1 MTVGKRAITLLCL
14 VAMLAGCSPGVVKV
28 PVGPTRAGGVATG
41 VQPPLPRSGPTSPG
55 GASPGPSRPGPSS
68 SPAPPATGGPGGA
81 PGPHPTGTLHYI
93 ANTGS
98 VTPVAQLGYDLFDT
112 GPDPDELASLP
123 AGTQALV
130 WLGSLDN
137 DACSSP
143 SYTFAQF
150 TAAVDRLVGDPRV
163 YGYFIA
169 DEPHPKV
176 CPNAVSDI
184 RARADYI
191 HAHDPTHKSFIV
203 VLDGTN
209 QCGGT
214 YGCEFDAFKPSAS
227 HVDLVGLDPYPCNI
241 NSSTCEYSKIDD
253 TVQRAEAHGIPASAI
268 VPVFQA
274 FGQACTA
281 SPYYRL
287 PSAAELRTMLTHWS
301 KAVPHPAFDY
311 TYSWGNQGSSCPTL
325 VDSTA
330 LQAVMRAHNVS

>member
-1 MTVGKRAITLLCL
+1 MTVGRHTITLLCL
-14 VAMLAGCSPGVVKV
+14 GALLAGCSPAAASVSA
-28 PVGPTRAGGVATG
+28 GPPGDPGVATG
-41 VQPPLPRSGPTSPG
+41 MQPPLTGSGP
-55 GASPGPSRPGPSS
+55 ASHGPPRPGPSS
-68 SPAPPATGGPGGA
+68 SPSPSATSVPSGPVR
-81 PGPHPTGTLHYI
+81 PDPTGTLHYI
-93 ANTGS
+93 ANTEG
-98 VTPVAQLGYDLFDT
+98 VAAVMQLGYNLVDT
-112 GPDPDELASLP
+112 GPDPDELATLP

-137 DACSSP
+137 DACASP

-176 CPNAVSDI
+176 CPNAVADI

-191 HAHDPTHKSFIV
+191 DAHDPTHKSFIV

-214 YGCEFDAFKPSAS
+214 YGCEFDAFRPSAS
-227 HVDLVGLDPYPCNI
+227 HVDLIGLDPYPCNV

-253 TVQRAEAHGIPASAI
+253 TVHRAEAHGIPASVI

-274 FGQACTA
+274 FGQACTS

-287 PSAAELRTMLTHWS
+287 PSAAEMRTMLKHWS
-301 KAVPHPAFDY
+301 GLIAHPAFDY
-311 TYSWGNQGSSCPTL
+311 AYSWGHQGSSCPTL
-325 VDSTA
+325 VDSAA
-330 LQAVMRAHNVS
+330 LQAVLRTHNLG